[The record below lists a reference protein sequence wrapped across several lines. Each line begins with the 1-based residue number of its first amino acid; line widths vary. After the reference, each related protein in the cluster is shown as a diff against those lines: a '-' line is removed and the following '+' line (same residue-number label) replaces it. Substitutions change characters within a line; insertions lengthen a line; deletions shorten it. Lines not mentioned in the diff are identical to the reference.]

1 MADGRSGS
9 VLPGGE
15 IMAVGDGNSGD
26 GEEEDLSMDVDL
38 FYTILGEETV
48 ACFSCKIRSG
58 KGDFLDETVLDAG
71 NSRNWLLQSGSQK
84 IQGADGLGGES
95 MDHAAYSLHN
105 PEGSDARA
113 GHSGDSID
121 YTGRQMSS
129 LMHAR
134 SGSIREFCFPFQK
147 DQGTMRVGA
156 SQSEMASCI
165 TEPTTFADGVS
176 SCVADHAGGLDLK
189 LLLDDNGNQL
199 RHVEGSV
206 ESKGM

>member
-1 MADGRSGS
+1 
-9 VLPGGE
+9 
-15 IMAVGDGNSGD
+15 
-26 GEEEDLSMDVDL
+26 
-38 FYTILGEETV
+38 
-48 ACFSCKIRSG
+48 
-58 KGDFLDETVLDAG
+58 
-71 NSRNWLLQSGSQK
+71 
-84 IQGADGLGGES
+84 

-121 YTGRQMSS
+121 YAGRQMSS

-134 SGSIREFCFPFQK
+134 SGSIREFRFPFQE

-165 TEPTTFADGVS
+165 TKPTTFSDGVS

-189 LLLDDNGNQL
+189 LLLDGNGNQL